1 MLPTLTG
8 GANWQGAA
16 VDSETGLLYV
26 ASVTNPAVAA
36 VVKDPGRSS
45 MDYVSGQLGAR
56 PAAGG
61 APATPALPEG
71 CGLNGPQGLPLVKPP
86 WGRIT
91 AIDLNTGNLA
101 WMVPNGETPD
111 CVKNHPLLNGVN
123 IPKTGKPERAGIM
136 VTKALVFAGEGGG
149 LFAVPPFSGGPM
161 LRAYDKKTG
170 EIVSE
175 FKLPAN
181 QTGIPMTY
189 MLNGKQYIVVAVG
202 ARSQPAE
209 LVALTLP

>member
-1 MLPTLTG
+1 MDYV
-8 GANWQGAA
+8 AGAA
-16 VDSETGLLYV
+16 VAG
-26 ASVTNPAVAA
+26 
-36 VVKDPGRSS
+36 
-45 MDYVSGQLGAR
+45 GQGGAR

-61 APATPALPEG
+61 VQPAPEAPQG
-71 CGLNGPQGLPLVKPP
+71 CGMNGPQGLPLVKPP

-91 AIDLNTGNLA
+91 AIDLNTGTLA

-111 CVKNHPLLNGVN
+111 CVKNHPLLKGVN
-123 IPKTGKPERAGIM
+123 IPPTGKPERSGIM
-136 VTKALVFAGEGGG
+136 VTKTLLFAGEGGG

-161 LRAYDKKTG
+161 FRAYDKATG
-170 EIVSE
+170 AVVFE

-189 MLNGKQYIVVAVG
+189 MANGKQYIVVAVG